1 MTEMYK
7 LYTRPGSGGFV
18 IEAALKLAGVP
29 FEHIDVPKTLDLDPE
44 FLKISPMH
52 QVPVLVLPDGHA
64 VPETAA
70 ISLLLAELH
79 PGKGL
84 GPIAG
89 EPGRADF
96 LRWMAFMA
104 TAIYM
109 ANLRYYYPHRSTTD
123 AAGIAAVKQA
133 AVAEMDKEISILDRA
148 LRGRDWLVGDS
159 RTIAD
164 VYMLMLVCWYPDQ
177 GRARAIWPDV
187 ERICARLRDDPMLAA
202 LNGPHEMW
210 PA

>member
-1 MTEMYK
+1 MYK

-18 IEAALKLAGVP
+18 IEAALKLAGAA
-29 FEHIDVPKTLDLDPE
+29 FEQIDVPKTPQPDPE

-84 GPIAG
+84 GPVAG
-89 EPGRADF
+89 EPGRPAF

-133 AVAEMDKEISILDRA
+133 AVAEMDKEIGILDGA
-148 LRGRDWLVGDS
+148 LAGRDWLVGDG

-164 VYMLMLVCWYPDQ
+164 VYMLMLVCWYPDLDK
-177 GRARAIWPDV
+177 ARGAWPNV
-187 ERICARLRDDPMLAA
+187 ERVCAGLRADPMLAA
-202 LNGPHEMW
+202 LNKQHGMW
-210 PA
+210 PD

>member
-1 MTEMYK
+1 MYK

-202 LNGPHEMW
+202 LNEPHEMW

>member
-1 MTEMYK
+1 MHK

-18 IEAALKLAGVP
+18 IEAALKLAGVA
-29 FEHIDVPKTLDLDPE
+29 FEQIDVPKTPEPDPE

-84 GPIAG
+84 GPVAG

-109 ANLRYYYPHRSTTD
+109 ANLRYYYPHRSTID

-133 AVAEMDKEISILDRA
+133 AVVEMDKELGILDRA
-148 LRGRDWLVGDS
+148 LAGRDWLVGDR

-164 VYMLMLVCWYPDQ
+164 VYMLMLVCWYPDIDK
-177 GRARAIWPDV
+177 ARALWPNV
-187 ERICARLRDDPMLAA
+187 ERVCASLRADPMLAA

>member
-1 MTEMYK
+1 MYK

-18 IEAALKLAGVP
+18 IEAALKLAGAP
-29 FEHIDVPKTLDLDPE
+29 FEHIDVPKTPDLDPE

-133 AVAEMDKEISILDRA
+133 AVAEMDKEISILDRT

-177 GRARAIWPDV
+177 GKARAIWPDV

>member
-1 MTEMYK
+1 MHK

-18 IEAALKLAGVP
+18 IEAALKLAGVA
-29 FEHIDVPKTLDLDPE
+29 FEQIDVPKTQQPDPE
-44 FLKISPMH
+44 FLKISPMN
-52 QVPVLVLPDGHA
+52 QVPVLVLSHGHA

-84 GPIAG
+84 GPVAG
-89 EPGRADF
+89 EPDRADF

-109 ANLRYYYPHRSTTD
+109 ANLRYYYPHRSTSD
-123 AAGIAAVKQA
+123 AAGIEAVKQA
-133 AVAEMDKEISILDRA
+133 AVIEMDKEIGILEGA
-148 LRGRDWLVGDS
+148 LTGRNWLVGDS

-164 VYMLMLVCWYPDQ
+164 VYMLMLVCWYPDLDK
-177 GRARAIWPDV
+177 ARAAWPNV
-187 ERICARLRDDPMLAA
+187 ERVCARLRADPMLAA
-202 LNGPHEMW
+202 LNETHEMW

>member
-1 MTEMYK
+1 MHK

-18 IEAALKLAGVP
+18 IEAALKLAGVA
-29 FEHIDVPKTLDLDPE
+29 FEQIDVPKTPQPDPE
-44 FLKISPMH
+44 FLKVSPMN

-84 GPIAG
+84 GPVAG

-123 AAGIAAVKQA
+123 AAGIGAVKQA
-133 AVAEMDKEISILDRA
+133 AVAEMDKEINILDQA
-148 LRGRDWLVGDS
+148 LTGRDWLVRDS

-164 VYMLMLVCWYPDQ
+164 VYMLMLVCWYPDMDKAR
-177 GRARAIWPDV
+177 RAWPNV
-187 ERICARLRDDPMLAA
+187 ERVCAELRADPMLAA
-202 LNGPHEMW
+202 LNERHEMW
-210 PA
+210 PS

>member
-1 MTEMYK
+1 MYK

-29 FEHIDVPKTLDLDPE
+29 FEQIDVPKKPEPDPE
-44 FLKISPMH
+44 FLKISPMN
-52 QVPVLVLPDGHA
+52 QVPVLVLPSGHA
-64 VPETAA
+64 LPETVA

-84 GPIAG
+84 GPVAG

-133 AVAEMDKEISILDRA
+133 AVAEMDKEISILDSA
-148 LRGRDWLVGDS
+148 LTGRDWLVSDS

-164 VYMLMLVCWYPDQ
+164 IYMLMMVCWYPDTDKAR
-177 GRARAIWPDV
+177 RAWPNV
-187 ERICARLRDDPMLAA
+187 ERVCARLRVDPMLAA
-202 LNGPHEMW
+202 LNGRHEMW
-210 PA
+210 PS

>member
-1 MTEMYK
+1 MYK

-123 AAGIAAVKQA
+123 ATGIAAVKQA

-202 LNGPHEMW
+202 LNEPHEMW

>member
-1 MTEMYK
+1 MYK

-164 VYMLMLVCWYPDQ
+164 VYMLMLMCWYPDQ

>member
-1 MTEMYK
+1 MHK

-18 IEAALKLAGVP
+18 IEAALKLAGVA
-29 FEHIDVPKTLDLDPE
+29 FEQIDVPKTPEPDPE

-84 GPIAG
+84 GPVAG

-133 AVAEMDKEISILDRA
+133 AVVEMDKELGILDRA
-148 LRGRDWLVGDS
+148 LAGRDWLVGDR

-164 VYMLMLVCWYPDQ
+164 VYMLMLVCWYPDIDK
-177 GRARAIWPDV
+177 ARALWPNV
-187 ERICARLRDDPMLAA
+187 ERVCASLRADPMLAA

>member
-1 MTEMYK
+1 MHK

-18 IEAALKLAGVP
+18 IEAALKLAGVA
-29 FEHIDVPKTLDLDPE
+29 FEQIDVPKTPEPDPE

-84 GPIAG
+84 GPVAS

-133 AVAEMDKEISILDRA
+133 AVVEMDKELGILDRA
-148 LRGRDWLVGDS
+148 LAGRDWLVGDS

-164 VYMLMLVCWYPDQ
+164 VYMLMLVCWYPDLDK
-177 GRARAIWPDV
+177 ARALWPNV
-187 ERICARLRDDPMLAA
+187 ERVCARLRADPMLAA